1 MTDKFSS
8 IKPYSDHEVNDVLNS
23 MIEKDSFINALLSQQ
38 NLITRFIPFS
48 KFFLKKYLLRL
59 IKDINSIDAYQLLY
73 EKLIKDIISN
83 KINNFQ
89 LSGLDNIDP
98 KQNYLFISNHR
109 DITLDP
115 ALLNYAIFQHGH
127 KTFNIAIGD
136 NLIKDSWVSDLMRL
150 NKSFIIKRSGSSKK
164 EIYKSLKLASE
175 FIGYK
180 ILNSDESV
188 WIAQRQGRAKDGIDA
203 TDSSILKMIYLSA
216 KNDMSIGEY
225 FNKLKIVPVSLSYE
239 IDPNDI
245 SKANELSITNSNG
258 HYKKSKNEDFFSIYN
273 GIFGNKGNVSL
284 KICKP
289 INLDKNINFESIA
302 KIIDKEIISGYKL
315 HLTNYAAARLL
326 SIEFDKNDLS
336 EEELTIAVNE
346 MTDKVSKLSD
356 GVKKNLLLQYA
367 NPIIQ
372 KQNLV

>member
-23 MIEKDSFINALLSQQ
+23 IIEKDSFINALLSQQ

-73 EKLIKDIISN
+73 EKLIKDIINN

-346 MTDKVSKLSD
+346 MINKVSKLSD

>member
-23 MIEKDSFINALLSQQ
+23 IIEKDSFINALLSQQ

>member
-8 IKPYSDHEVNDVLNS
+8 IKPYSDHEVNGVLNR
-23 MIEKDSFINALLSQQ
+23 IIANDNFIDALRSQQ
-38 NLITRFIPFS
+38 NQLTRFVPFS
-48 KFFLKKYLLRL
+48 KFFLKKYMLRL
-59 IKDINSIDAYQLLY
+59 IKNINSVDAYQLLY
-73 EKLIKDIISN
+73 EKLIKDIISS
-83 KINNFQ
+83 KIDNFNV
-89 LSGLDNIDP
+89 SGLDNIEP
-98 KQNYLFISNHR
+98 EQNYLFISNHR

-150 NKSFIIKRSGSSKK
+150 NKSFIIKRSGNSKK

-175 FIGYK
+175 FIGNK
-180 ILNSDESV
+180 ILNSYESV
-188 WIAQRQGRAKDGIDA
+188 WIAQRQGRAKDGIDV

-216 KNDMSIGEY
+216 KNVMSIGEY
-225 FNKLKIVPVSLSYE
+225 FNKLKIVPISLSYE
-239 IDPNDI
+239 IDPNDVF
-245 SKANELSITNSNG
+245 KANELSIISNNG
-258 HYKKSKNEDFFSIYN
+258 HYIKSKNEDFLSIYN

-289 INLDKNINFESIA
+289 INLDKDINFDSIA
-302 KIIDKEIISGYKL
+302 EIIDKEIISGYKL
-315 HLTNYAAARLL
+315 HSTNFAAASLL
-326 SIEFDKNDLS
+326 SIEFDKKQLG
-336 EEELTIAVNE
+336 EQELKKAVNE
-346 MTDKVSKLSD
+346 MSNKVSKLSD
-356 GVKKNLLLQYA
+356 GVRKNLLLQYA

>member
-23 MIEKDSFINALLSQQ
+23 IIEKDSFINALLSQQ

-258 HYKKSKNEDFFSIYN
+258 HYKKSKNEDFSSIYN

-346 MTDKVSKLSD
+346 MNDKVSKLSD

>member
-150 NKSFIIKRSGSSKK
+150 NKSFIIKRSGNSKK

-284 KICKP
+284 KVCKP

-346 MTDKVSKLSD
+346 MNDKVSKLSD

>member
-8 IKPYSDHEVNDVLNS
+8 IKPYSDHEVNDVLNRI
-23 MIEKDSFINALLSQQ
+23 IEKDSFINALLSQQ

>member
-8 IKPYSDHEVNDVLNS
+8 IKPYSDHEVNEVLNS
-23 MIEKDSFINALLSQQ
+23 IIKKDSFINALLSQQ

-258 HYKKSKNEDFFSIYN
+258 HYKKSKNEDFSSIYN

>member
-1 MTDKFSS
+1 MISS
-8 IKPYSDHEVNDVLNS
+8 KIDNFNVSGMNN
-23 MIEKDSFINALLSQQ
+23 IE
-38 NLITRFIPFS
+38 P
-48 KFFLKKYLLRL
+48 
-59 IKDINSIDAYQLLY
+59 
-73 EKLIKDIISN
+73 E
-83 KINNFQ
+83 
-89 LSGLDNIDP
+89 
-98 KQNYLFISNHR
+98 QNYLFISNHR

-150 NKSFIIKRSGSSKK
+150 NKSFIIKRSGNSKK

-175 FIGYK
+175 FIGNK
-180 ILNSDESV
+180 ILNSYESV

-216 KNDMSIGEY
+216 KKDMSIGEY
-225 FNKLKIVPVSLSYE
+225 FNKLKIVPISLSYQ
-239 IDPNDI
+239 IDPNDV
-245 SKANELSITNSNG
+245 SKAKELSIISSNG
-258 HYKKSKNEDFFSIYN
+258 HYIKSKNEDFLSIYN

-289 INLDKNINFESIA
+289 INLDKDINFDSIA
-302 KIIDKEIISGYKL
+302 EIIDKEIISGYKL
-315 HLTNYAAARLL
+315 HSSNYAAASLL
-326 SIEFDKNDLS
+326 RIAFDKNKIA
-336 EEELTIAVNE
+336 EEELNKAVNE
-346 MTDKVSKLSD
+346 MSNKVSVLSD
-356 GVKKNLLLQYA
+356 GVRKNLLLQYA

>member
-8 IKPYSDHEVNDVLNS
+8 IKPYSDHEVNGVLNR
-23 MIEKDSFINALLSQQ
+23 IIANDNFIDALRSQQ
-38 NLITRFIPFS
+38 NQLTRFVPFS
-48 KFFLKKYLLRL
+48 KFFLKKYMLRL
-59 IKDINSIDAYQLLY
+59 IKNINSVDAYQLLY
-73 EKLIKDIISN
+73 EKLIKDIISSKN
-83 KINNFQ
+83 DNFNV
-89 LSGLDNIDP
+89 SGLDNIEP
-98 KQNYLFISNHR
+98 EQNYLFISNHR

-150 NKSFIIKRSGSSKK
+150 NKSFIIKRSGNSKK

-175 FIGYK
+175 FIGNK
-180 ILNSDESV
+180 ILNSYESV
-188 WIAQRQGRAKDGIDA
+188 WIAQRQGRAKDGIDV

-216 KNDMSIGEY
+216 KNVMSIGEY
-225 FNKLKIVPVSLSYE
+225 FNKLKIVPISLSYE
-239 IDPNDI
+239 IDPNDVF
-245 SKANELSITNSNG
+245 KANELSIISNNG
-258 HYKKSKNEDFFSIYN
+258 HYIKSKNEDFLSIYN

-289 INLDKNINFESIA
+289 INLDKDINFDSIA
-302 KIIDKEIISGYKL
+302 EIIDKEIISGYKL
-315 HLTNYAAARLL
+315 HSTNFAAASLL
-326 SIEFDKNDLS
+326 SIEFDKKQLG
-336 EEELTIAVNE
+336 EQELKKAVNE
-346 MTDKVSKLSD
+346 MSNKVSKLSD
-356 GVKKNLLLQYA
+356 GVRKNLLLQYA

>member
-8 IKPYSDHEVNDVLNS
+8 IKPYSDHEVNGVLNR
-23 MIEKDSFINALLSQQ
+23 IIANDNFIDALRSQQ
-38 NLITRFIPFS
+38 NQLTRFVPFS
-48 KFFLKKYLLRL
+48 KFFLKKYMLRL
-59 IKDINSIDAYQLLY
+59 IKNINSVDAYQLLY
-73 EKLIKDIISN
+73 EKLIKDIISS
-83 KINNFQ
+83 KIDNFNV
-89 LSGLDNIDP
+89 SGLDNIEP
-98 KQNYLFISNHR
+98 EQNYLFISNHR

-150 NKSFIIKRSGSSKK
+150 NKSFIIKRSGNSKK

-175 FIGYK
+175 FIGNK
-180 ILNSDESV
+180 ILNSYESV
-188 WIAQRQGRAKDGIDA
+188 WIAQRQGRAKDGIDV

-216 KNDMSIGEY
+216 KNVMSIGEY
-225 FNKLKIVPVSLSYE
+225 FNKLKIVPISLSYE
-239 IDPNDI
+239 IDPNDV
-245 SKANELSITNSNG
+245 SKANELSIISNNG
-258 HYKKSKNEDFFSIYN
+258 HYIKSKNEDFLSIYN

-289 INLDKNINFESIA
+289 INLDKDINFDSIA
-302 KIIDKEIISGYKL
+302 EIIDKEIISGYKL
-315 HLTNYAAARLL
+315 HSTNFAAASLL
-326 SIEFDKNDLS
+326 SIEFDKKQLG
-336 EEELTIAVNE
+336 EQELKKAVNE
-346 MTDKVSKLSD
+346 MSNKVSKLSD
-356 GVKKNLLLQYA
+356 GVRKNLLLQYA

>member
-8 IKPYSDHEVNDVLNS
+8 IKPYSDHEVNDVLNRI
-23 MIEKDSFINALLSQQ
+23 IEKDSFINALLSQQ

-136 NLIKDSWVSDLMRL
+136 NLINDSWVSDLMRL

>member
-8 IKPYSDHEVNDVLNS
+8 IKPYSDHEVNEVLNS
-23 MIEKDSFINALLSQQ
+23 IIEKDSFINALLSQQ

-346 MTDKVSKLSD
+346 MNDKVSKLSD

>member
-8 IKPYSDHEVNDVLNS
+8 IKPYSDNEVNGVLNR
-23 MIEKDSFINALLSQQ
+23 IIANDNFIDALQSQQ
-38 NLITRFIPFS
+38 NQLTRLIPFS
-48 KFFLKKYLLRL
+48 KFFLKKYMLRL
-59 IKDINSIDAYQLLY
+59 IKNINSVDAYQLLY
-73 EKLIKDIISN
+73 EKLIKDIISS
-83 KINNFQ
+83 KIDNFN
-89 LSGLDNIDP
+89 LDGLDNIDP

-150 NKSFIIKRSGSSKK
+150 NKSFVIKRSGNSKK

-175 FIGYK
+175 FIGNK
-180 ILNSDESV
+180 ILNSCESV
-188 WIAQRQGRAKDGIDA
+188 WIAQRQGRAKDGIDV

-216 KNDMSIGEY
+216 KNVMSIGEY
-225 FNKLKIVPVSLSYE
+225 FNKLKIVPISLSYE
-239 IDPNDI
+239 IDPNDVF
-245 SKANELSITNSNG
+245 KANELSIISNNG
-258 HYKKSKNEDFFSIYN
+258 HYIKSKNEDFLSIYN

-289 INLDKNINFESIA
+289 INLDKDINFDSIA
-302 KIIDKEIISGYKL
+302 EIIDKEIISGYKL
-315 HLTNYAAARLL
+315 HSTNFAAASLL
-326 SIEFDKNDLS
+326 SIEFDKKQLG
-336 EEELTIAVNE
+336 EQELKKAVNE
-346 MTDKVSKLSD
+346 MSNKVSKLSD
-356 GVKKNLLLQYA
+356 GVRKNLLLQYA

>member
-8 IKPYSDHEVNDVLNS
+8 IKPYSDHEVNGVLNR
-23 MIEKDSFINALLSQQ
+23 IIANDNFIDAFQSQQ
-38 NLITRFIPFS
+38 NQLTKFIPFS
-48 KFFLKKYLLRL
+48 KFFLKKYMLRL
-59 IKDINSIDAYQLLY
+59 IKDINSVDAYQLLY
-73 EKLIKDIISN
+73 EKLIKDMISS
-83 KINNFQ
+83 KIDNFN

-150 NKSFIIKRSGSSKK
+150 NKSFIIKRSGNSKK

-175 FIGYK
+175 FIGNK
-180 ILNSDESV
+180 ILNSYESV

-203 TDSSILKMIYLSA
+203 TDTSILKMIYLSA
-216 KNDMSIGEY
+216 KKDMSIGEY
-225 FNKLKIVPVSLSYE
+225 FNKLKIVPISLSYE
-239 IDPNDI
+239 IDPNDV
-245 SKANELSITNSNG
+245 SKANELSIISRNG
-258 HYKKSKNEDFFSIYN
+258 RYIKSKNEDFLSIYN

-289 INLDKNINFESIA
+289 VNLDKDINFDSIA

-315 HLTNYAAARLL
+315 HSSNYAAASLL
-326 SIEFDKNDLS
+326 RIAFDKNEID
-336 EEELTIAVNE
+336 EEELNKAVNE
-346 MTDKVSKLSD
+346 MSNKVSVLSD
-356 GVKKNLLLQYA
+356 GVRKNLLLQYA

>member
-8 IKPYSDHEVNDVLNS
+8 IKPYSDNEVNGVLNR
-23 MIEKDSFINALLSQQ
+23 IIANDNFIDALQSQQ
-38 NLITRFIPFS
+38 NQLTRFIPFS
-48 KFFLKKYLLRL
+48 KFFLKKYMLRQ
-59 IKDINSIDAYQLLY
+59 IKNIYSVDAYQLLY
-73 EKLIKDIISN
+73 EKLIKDMISS
-83 KINNFQ
+83 KIDNFYV
-89 LSGLDNIDP
+89 SGMKNIEP
-98 KQNYLFISNHR
+98 EQNYLFISNHR

-150 NKSFIIKRSGSSKK
+150 NKSFVIKRSGNSKK

-175 FIGYK
+175 FIGNK
-180 ILNSDESV
+180 ILNSYESV

-216 KNDMSIGEY
+216 KKDMSIGEY

-239 IDPNDI
+239 IDPNDV
-245 SKANELSITNSNG
+245 SKANELSIISSNG
-258 HYKKSKNEDFFSIYN
+258 HYTKSKNEDFLSIYN

-289 INLDKNINFESIA
+289 INLNKDINFDSISE
-302 KIIDKEIISGYKL
+302 IIDKEIISGYKL
-315 HLTNYAAARLL
+315 HSTNYAAASLL
-326 SIEFDKNDLS
+326 SIEFDKNELG
-336 EEELTIAVNE
+336 EEELNKAVNE
-346 MTDKVSKLSD
+346 MSNKVSALSD
-356 GVKKNLLLQYA
+356 GVRKNLLLQYA

>member
-1 MTDKFSS
+1 MLDKFSS
-8 IKPYSDHEVNDVLNS
+8 IRPYSDHEVNEVLNR
-23 MIEKDSFINALLSQQ
+23 IIKKDNFINAFQSQQ
-38 NLITRFIPFS
+38 NLTTRFIPFS
-48 KFFLKKYLLRL
+48 KFFHKKYLQYLV
-59 IKDINSIDAYQLLY
+59 KDINSVDAYQLLY
-73 EKLIKDIISN
+73 EKLIKDIITS
-83 KINNFQ
+83 KIDNFN

-98 KQNYLFISNHR
+98 KESYLFISNHR

-115 ALLNYAIFQHGH
+115 ALLNYAIFQRGH

-164 EIYKSLKLASE
+164 EIYESLKLASE

-188 WIAQRQGRAKDGIDA
+188 WIAQRQGRAKDGIDV

-216 KNDMSIGEY
+216 KNEMSVGEY
-225 FNKLKIVPVSLSYE
+225 FNKLKIVPVALSYE
-239 IDPNDI
+239 TDPNDI
-245 SKANELSITNSNG
+245 SKANELSILTSNG
-258 HYKKSKNEDFFSIYN
+258 HYKKSKNEDFLSIYN

-284 KICKP
+284 NICKP
-289 INLDKNINFESIA
+289 LNLDENTSFDSIA
-302 KIIDKEIISGYKL
+302 EIIDKEIICGYEL
-315 HLTNYAAARLL
+315 HPTNFAAARLL
-326 SIEFDKNDLS
+326 SIEYDENDLNK
-336 EEELTIAVNE
+336 EKLNDAINE
-346 MTDKVSKLSD
+346 MTEKVSTLPD

>member
-8 IKPYSDHEVNDVLNS
+8 IKPYSDHEVNEVLNS
-23 MIEKDSFINALLSQQ
+23 IIEKDSFINALLSQQ

-115 ALLNYAIFQHGH
+115 ALLNYAIYQHGH

-150 NKSFIIKRSGSSKK
+150 NKSFIIKRSGNSKK

-336 EEELTIAVNE
+336 EEELNIAVNE
-346 MTDKVSKLSD
+346 MSNKVSKLSD

>member
-8 IKPYSDHEVNDVLNS
+8 IKPYSDHEVNEVLNS
-23 MIEKDSFINALLSQQ
+23 IIKKDSFINALLSQQ

-258 HYKKSKNEDFFSIYN
+258 HYKKSKNEDFSSIYN

-346 MTDKVSKLSD
+346 MNDKVSKLSD

>member
-23 MIEKDSFINALLSQQ
+23 IIEKDSFINALLSQQ

-115 ALLNYAIFQHGH
+115 ALLNYAIYQHGH

-346 MTDKVSKLSD
+346 MNDKVSKLSD

>member
-8 IKPYSDHEVNDVLNS
+8 IKPYSDHEVNGVLNR
-23 MIEKDSFINALLSQQ
+23 IIANDNFIDALQSQQ
-38 NLITRFIPFS
+38 NQLTRFVPFS
-48 KFFLKKYLLRL
+48 KFFLKKYMLRL
-59 IKDINSIDAYQLLY
+59 IKNINSVDAYQLLY
-73 EKLIKDIISN
+73 EKLIKDIISS
-83 KINNFQ
+83 KIDNFNV
-89 LSGLDNIDP
+89 SGLDNIEP
-98 KQNYLFISNHR
+98 EQNYLFISNHR

-150 NKSFIIKRSGSSKK
+150 NKSFIIKRSGNSKK

-175 FIGYK
+175 FIGNK
-180 ILNSDESV
+180 ILNSYESV
-188 WIAQRQGRAKDGIDA
+188 WIAQRQGRAKDGIDV

-216 KNDMSIGEY
+216 KNVMSIGEY
-225 FNKLKIVPVSLSYE
+225 FNKLKIVPISLSYE
-239 IDPNDI
+239 IDPNDV
-245 SKANELSITNSNG
+245 SKANELSIISNNG
-258 HYKKSKNEDFFSIYN
+258 HYIKSKNEDFMSIYN

-289 INLDKNINFESIA
+289 INLDKDINFDSIA
-302 KIIDKEIISGYKL
+302 EIIDKEIISGYKL
-315 HLTNYAAARLL
+315 HSTNFAAASLL
-326 SIEFDKNDLS
+326 SIEFDKKQLG
-336 EEELTIAVNE
+336 EQELKKAVNE
-346 MTDKVSKLSD
+346 MSNKVSKLSD

>member
-8 IKPYSDHEVNDVLNS
+8 IKPYSDHEVNEVLNS
-23 MIEKDSFINALLSQQ
+23 IIEKDSFINALLSQQ

-315 HLTNYAAARLL
+315 HLTNYAAAILL

>member
-8 IKPYSDHEVNDVLNS
+8 IQPYSDHEVNGVLS
-23 MIEKDSFINALLSQQ
+23 RIIVDESFINALQSQQ
-38 NLITRFIPFS
+38 KYLTRFIPFS
-48 KFFLKKYLLRL
+48 KFFLKKYMLRL
-59 IKDINSIDAYQLLY
+59 IKNINSVDAYQLLY
-73 EKLIKDIISN
+73 EKLIKDIISS
-83 KINNFQ
+83 KIDNFN

-98 KQNYLFISNHR
+98 EQNYLFISNHR

-127 KTFNIAIGD
+127 NTFNIAIGD

-150 NKSFIIKRSGSSKK
+150 NKSFIIKRSGNSKK

-175 FIGYK
+175 FIGHK
-180 ILNSDESV
+180 ILNSNESV
-188 WIAQRQGRAKDGIDA
+188 WIAQRQGRAKDGIDI

-225 FNKLKIVPVSLSYE
+225 FNRLKIVPVSLSYE

-245 SKANELSITNSNG
+245 SKANELSIITSNG
-258 HYKKSKNEDFFSIYN
+258 HYIKSKNEDFLSIYN

-284 KICKP
+284 RICKP
-289 INLDKNINFESIA
+289 INLDKDSDFESIA
-302 KIIDKEIISGYKL
+302 KLIDKEIISGYKL
-315 HLTNYAAARLL
+315 HPTNYAAASLL
-326 SIEFDKNDLS
+326 SIEFDKNELN
-336 EEELTIAVNE
+336 EEELNNAIDE
-346 MTDKVSKLSD
+346 MSQKVSTLSD
-356 GVKKNLLLQYA
+356 GVRKNLLLQYA

>member
-1 MTDKFSS
+1 LTDKFSS

-23 MIEKDSFINALLSQQ
+23 IIEKDSFINALLSQQ

>member
-8 IKPYSDHEVNDVLNS
+8 IKPYSDHEVNDVLNRI
-23 MIEKDSFINALLSQQ
+23 IEKDSFINALLSQQ

-150 NKSFIIKRSGSSKK
+150 NKSFIIKRSGNSKK

>member
-8 IKPYSDHEVNDVLNS
+8 IKPYSDHEVNEVLNS
-23 MIEKDSFINALLSQQ
+23 IIKKDSFINALLSQQ

-346 MTDKVSKLSD
+346 MNDKVSKLSD

>member
-8 IKPYSDHEVNDVLNS
+8 IKPYSDHEVNEVLNS
-23 MIEKDSFINALLSQQ
+23 IIEKDSFINALLSQQ

>member
-8 IKPYSDHEVNDVLNS
+8 IKPYSDHEVNEVLNS
-23 MIEKDSFINALLSQQ
+23 IIEKDSFINALLSQQ

-150 NKSFIIKRSGSSKK
+150 NKSFIIKRSGNSKK

-336 EEELTIAVNE
+336 EEELNIAVNE
-346 MTDKVSKLSD
+346 MSNKVSKLSD

>member
-8 IKPYSDHEVNDVLNS
+8 IKPYSDHEVNGVLNR
-23 MIEKDSFINALLSQQ
+23 IIANDNFIDALRSQQ
-38 NLITRFIPFS
+38 NQLTRFVPFS
-48 KFFLKKYLLRL
+48 KFFLKKYMLRL
-59 IKDINSIDAYQLLY
+59 IKNINSVDAYQLLY
-73 EKLIKDIISN
+73 EKLIKDMISS
-83 KINNFQ
+83 KIDNFN

-150 NKSFIIKRSGSSKK
+150 NKSFIIKRSGNSKK

-175 FIGYK
+175 FIGNK
-180 ILNSDESV
+180 ILNSYESV
-188 WIAQRQGRAKDGIDA
+188 WIAQRQGRAKDGIDV

-216 KNDMSIGEY
+216 KNVMSIGEY
-225 FNKLKIVPVSLSYE
+225 FNKLKIVPISLSYE
-239 IDPNDI
+239 IDPNDVF
-245 SKANELSITNSNG
+245 KANELSIISNNG
-258 HYKKSKNEDFFSIYN
+258 HYIKSKNEDFLSIYN

-289 INLDKNINFESIA
+289 INLDKDINFDSIA
-302 KIIDKEIISGYKL
+302 EIIDKEIISGYKL
-315 HLTNYAAARLL
+315 HSTNFAAASLL
-326 SIEFDKNDLS
+326 SIEFDKKQLG
-336 EEELTIAVNE
+336 EQELKKAVNE
-346 MTDKVSKLSD
+346 MSNKVSKLSD
-356 GVKKNLLLQYA
+356 GVKKNLLLQ
-367 NPIIQ
+367 
-372 KQNLV
+372 

>member
-8 IKPYSDHEVNDVLNS
+8 IKPYSDHEVNEVLNS
-23 MIEKDSFINALLSQQ
+23 IIKKDSFINALLSQQ

-115 ALLNYAIFQHGH
+115 ALLNYAIYQHGH

-336 EEELTIAVNE
+336 EEELNIAVNE
-346 MTDKVSKLSD
+346 MSNKVSKLSD

>member
-8 IKPYSDHEVNDVLNS
+8 IKPYSDHEVNEVLNS
-23 MIEKDSFINALLSQQ
+23 IIEKDSFINALLSQQ

-346 MTDKVSKLSD
+346 MINKVSKLSD

>member
-8 IKPYSDHEVNDVLNS
+8 IKPYSDHEVNGVLNR
-23 MIEKDSFINALLSQQ
+23 IIANDNFIDALQSQQ
-38 NLITRFIPFS
+38 NQLTRFVPFS
-48 KFFLKKYLLRL
+48 KFFLKKYMLRL
-59 IKDINSIDAYQLLY
+59 IKNINSVDAYQLLY
-73 EKLIKDIISN
+73 EKLIKDIISS
-83 KINNFQ
+83 KIDNFNI
-89 LSGLDNIDP
+89 SGLDNIEP
-98 KQNYLFISNHR
+98 EQNYLFISNHR

-150 NKSFIIKRSGSSKK
+150 NKSFIIKRSGNSKK

-175 FIGYK
+175 FIGNK
-180 ILNSDESV
+180 ILNSYESV
-188 WIAQRQGRAKDGIDA
+188 WIAQRQGRAKDGIDV

-216 KNDMSIGEY
+216 KNVMSIDEY
-225 FNKLKIVPVSLSYE
+225 FNKLKIVPISLSYE

-245 SKANELSITNSNG
+245 SKANELSIISNNG
-258 HYKKSKNEDFFSIYN
+258 HYIKSKNEDFLSIYN

-289 INLDKNINFESIA
+289 INLDKDINFDSIA
-302 KIIDKEIISGYKL
+302 EIIDKEIISGYKL
-315 HLTNYAAARLL
+315 HSTNFAAATLL
-326 SIEFDKNDLS
+326 SIKFDKK
-336 EEELTIAVNE
+336 ELGEQELKKAVYE
-346 MTDKVSKLSD
+346 MSNKVSKLSD
-356 GVKKNLLLQYA
+356 GVRKNVLLQYA

>member
-8 IKPYSDHEVNDVLNS
+8 IKPYSDHEVNEVLNS
-23 MIEKDSFINALLSQQ
+23 IIKKDSFINALLSQQ

>member
-8 IKPYSDHEVNDVLNS
+8 IKPYSDHEVNGVLNR
-23 MIEKDSFINALLSQQ
+23 IIANDNFIDALRSQQ
-38 NLITRFIPFS
+38 NQLTRFVPFS
-48 KFFLKKYLLRL
+48 KFFLKKYMLRL
-59 IKDINSIDAYQLLY
+59 IKNINSVDAYQLLY
-73 EKLIKDIISN
+73 EKLIKDIISS
-83 KINNFQ
+83 KIDNFNV
-89 LSGLDNIDP
+89 SGLDNIEP
-98 KQNYLFISNHR
+98 EQNYLFISNHR

-150 NKSFIIKRSGSSKK
+150 NKSFIIKRSGNSKK

-175 FIGYK
+175 FIGNK
-180 ILNSDESV
+180 ILNSYESV
-188 WIAQRQGRAKDGIDA
+188 WIAQRQGRAKDGIDV

-216 KNDMSIGEY
+216 KNVMSIGEY
-225 FNKLKIVPVSLSYE
+225 FNKLKIVPISLSYE
-239 IDPNDI
+239 IDPNDVF
-245 SKANELSITNSNG
+245 KANELSIISNNG
-258 HYKKSKNEDFFSIYN
+258 HYIKSKNEDFLSIYN

-289 INLDKNINFESIA
+289 INLDKDINFDSIA
-302 KIIDKEIISGYKL
+302 EIIDKEIISGYKL
-315 HLTNYAAARLL
+315 HSTNFAAASLL
-326 SIEFDKNDLS
+326 SIEFDKKQLG
-336 EEELTIAVNE
+336 EQELKKAVNE
-346 MTDKVSKLSD
+346 MSNKVSKLSD

>member
-150 NKSFIIKRSGSSKK
+150 NKSFIIKRSGNSKK

-258 HYKKSKNEDFFSIYN
+258 HYKKSKNEDFSSIYN

-346 MTDKVSKLSD
+346 MNDKVSKLSD

>member
-1 MTDKFSS
+1 LTDKFSS
-8 IKPYSDHEVNDVLNS
+8 IKPYSDHEVNEVLNS
-23 MIEKDSFINALLSQQ
+23 IIEKDSFINALLSQQ

>member
-8 IKPYSDHEVNDVLNS
+8 IKPYSDHEVNEVLNS
-23 MIEKDSFINALLSQQ
+23 IIKKDSFINALLSQQ

-315 HLTNYAAARLL
+315 HLTNYAAAILL

>member
-346 MTDKVSKLSD
+346 MNDKVSKLSD